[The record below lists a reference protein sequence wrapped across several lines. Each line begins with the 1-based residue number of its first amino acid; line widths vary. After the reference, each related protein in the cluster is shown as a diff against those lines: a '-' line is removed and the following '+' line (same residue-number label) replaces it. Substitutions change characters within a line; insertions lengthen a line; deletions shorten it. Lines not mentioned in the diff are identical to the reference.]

1 MYLIRYQAK
10 YIPVL
15 PKRTLALPFSN
26 AHANSLANG
35 GSINKWG

>member
-10 YIPVL
+10 YIPML
-15 PKRTLALPFSN
+15 LKRTLALPFSN
-26 AHANSLANG
+26 ADADSLANV

>member
-15 PKRTLALPFSN
+15 PKRTLALPFSD
-26 AHANSLANG
+26 ANTSSLGNG
-35 GSINKWG
+35 GSINKWS